1 MAEKIM
7 YCIIKS
13 MKYICYSFVYAHSIG
28 LIFALKTDLGKFPEK
43 YSNKLHY
50 YKEFVK
56 EFILSAYIPI
66 IS

>member
-1 MAEKIM
+1 
-7 YCIIKS
+7 

-28 LIFALKTDLGKFPEK
+28 LIFALKTDLGKYPEK

-56 EFILSAYIPI
+56 EFILSTYIPI